1 MSTLQL
7 LKPGSGRFIFKN
19 LEGHEPCHDFSP
31 TGCGKRLARLNYK
44 FQDILNRLATVSATG
59 AAASAAT
66 GAMGG
71 GSASLHI
78 PRIIGGTALT
88 RLQAKLQRDAA
99 DEEAAELVNDIK
111 ALMGKMQ
118 PLIKA
123 YDKLAAAAAVASS
136 ANSVP

>member
-1 MSTLQL
+1 MSALQL
-7 LKPGSGRFIFKN
+7 LKPGSGRFVFKN

-44 FQDILNRLATVSATG
+44 FQDILNRLASAVG
-59 AAASAAT
+59 AMGAVASAAM
-66 GAMGG
+66 GAKGG

-99 DEEAAELVNDIK
+99 
-111 ALMGKMQ
+111 
-118 PLIKA
+118 
-123 YDKLAAAAAVASS
+123 VAHGD
-136 ANSVP
+136 VLHRLPWCH